1 MVKQMT
7 QDDFMPAYPL
17 RWLHLQRG
25 KRSEALTKALIYDV
39 AWELSRSN
47 VRLSTLEPSID
58 IDLVD
63 LFARLETDEWTMIVE
78 ISVRSSS
85 RQSLDLGNPDSYGSI
100 RKWLERG
107 AQHHNPCLLF
117 FIDLSTE
124 KTHVL
129 TPSQI
134 KQFSANFEK
143 RFISTKDLVDASE
156 YLLPLFQNAI
166 SQQDLKDAKAIFS

>member
-1 MVKQMT
+1 
-7 QDDFMPAYPL
+7 MPAYPL

-25 KRSEALTKALIYDV
+25 KRGEALTKALINDV
-39 AWELSRSN
+39 AWDLSRSN

-63 LFARLETDEWTMIVE
+63 LFARLETNDWTMIVE

-85 RQSLDLGNPDSYGSI
+85 RQSLDLGNSDSYGSI

-117 FIDLSTE
+117 FIDLTTK

-134 KQFSANFEK
+134 QNLSANFQK
-143 RFISTKDLVDASE
+143 RFISTRVLADASDC
-156 YLLPLFQNAI
+156 LLQLFQNAI
-166 SQQDLKDAKAIFS
+166 SQHDLKDAKAIFS